1 MKKEDVMTNSPSAFK
16 EAHQRKVLALLEE
29 AVKAAKKLD
38 KDRAFLVSTTGQ
50 GRTVT
55 LSNLGLYEE
64 GEETRM
70 RREVEWWGGD
80 MACSISYVEDKAQP
94 FSRIVGPS
102 LELVQRARI
111 TESSLK
117 SILSQIEPPSQS
129 R

>member
-1 MKKEDVMTNSPSAFK
+1 MTYSQSEFK

-64 GEETRM
+64 GEETR
-70 RREVEWWGGD
+70 RRQEVEWWGGGI
-80 MACSISYVEDKAQP
+80 AFSVSYVEDRSQP
-94 FSRIVGPS
+94 FSRFVEPG
-102 LELVQRARI
+102 LELVRQARI
-111 TESSLK
+111 TESSLRL
-117 SILSQIEPPSQS
+117 ILSQIRAPD
-129 R
+129 